1 MLRGEQGP
9 EAGAAG
15 TGPTHRELAERGNRR
30 APHGPASGARP
41 RRAALRPALARR
53 GELDAAHSGRR
64 RRRRSFAT
72 LAAILPQPLSLLPL
86 GPGGRAEAAPTPA
99 PPPSGGLGRRLPPRA
114 ERRSYLG
121 LASWVVGA
129 APVPFQGPLALA
141 PAPAAAPGARR
152 AAAAIAQPARS
163 ASASRPLPRAW
174 GLSPYPHP
182 LGRGKRTRRRPATPA
197 HRPGGSCAPEPEPR
211 AHVAGVLVKGHTE
224 SSPEWRARPPPPR
237 SFLNRHLFRECEG
250 LLTALCPPHPSSE
263 MTLPHSRFTLPLAE
277 PPPSEGGVKNK
288 NKCDPLRKTF
298 IRITGR

>member
-86 GPGGRAEAAPTPA
+86 GPGGRAEAAPTRA
-99 PPPSGGLGRRLPPRA
+99 PPPSGGLGRRLPRRA

-129 APVPFQGPLALA
+129 APVPFQGPLTLA

-174 GLSPYPHP
+174 GLPPTH
-182 LGRGKRTRRRPATPA
+182 
-197 HRPGGSCAPEPEPR
+197 
-211 AHVAGVLVKGHTE
+211 
-224 SSPEWRARPPPPR
+224 PPPR
-237 SFLNRHLFRECEG
+237 AWEKDPAASGDPCAPPGRFVRRSQNPGPTWLGCSLRVTPSLHRNGGPG
-250 LLTALCPPHPSSE
+250 LRRRVASLIATSLENVRAS
-263 MTLPHSRFTLPLAE
+263 
-277 PPPSEGGVKNK
+277 
-288 NKCDPLRKTF
+288 
-298 IRITGR
+298 